1 MNPLDERSERKAYMR
16 QTGLM
21 YLLVI
26 VLAGFSQGYIRSS
39 LIVPDDAVAT
49 SLNISGE
56 EGLFRLGLVFDLLA
70 FLLDAIISI
79 LLFKLFRAYG
89 QTLALTAMVL
99 RLLAHPAIG
108 SLNLLNHYLALQTA
122 LAPDFLTG
130 FDAPQ
135 LQSMSL
141 LFMEA
146 HRVGYLIAGA
156 FFGLHCLLL
165 GLLLYRSSLPGW
177 LGLLMMLAGIG
188 YEMES
193 LGNFLAPGNEIW
205 LAVLVGVTAILGE
218 VTLTGYLLKKG
229 FFTSTLK
236 ADESN

>member
-1 MNPLDERSERKAYMR
+1 MR

-26 VLAGFSQGYIRSS
+26 VLAGFSQGYIRGG
-39 LIVPDDAVAT
+39 LIVSDDAVAT

-79 LLFKLFRAYG
+79 WLFKLFQAYG

-122 LAPDFLTG
+122 LAPDFLAG
-130 FDAPQ
+130 FDGPQ

-146 HRVGYLIAGA
+146 HRIGYLIAGV

-205 LAVLVGVTAILGE
+205 LAALVGVMAILGE

>member
-1 MNPLDERSERKAYMR
+1 MNSLPEISKRKAYMR

-26 VLAGFSQGYIRSS
+26 VLAGFSQGYIRGG
-39 LIVPDDAVAT
+39 LIVSDDAVAT

-79 LLFKLFRAYG
+79 WLFKLFQAYG

-122 LAPDFLTG
+122 LAPDFLAG
-130 FDAPQ
+130 FDGPQ

-146 HRVGYLIAGA
+146 HRIGYLIAGV

-205 LAVLVGVTAILGE
+205 LAALVGVMAILGE